1 MIYTC
6 TFAPSIDYTVYIPEF
21 ATGELNRAESVY
33 YYPGG
38 KGINVSR
45 VLKRLESK
53 NEAIGFAGG
62 FTGHYIENFL
72 KDEGIATYFIQTDQI
87 TRINVKI
94 KSEQETELNGPGP
107 ELGSEQIGKLLDKVK
122 AMKKGDWFV
131 LAGTMPDSVTESLL
145 SDFSEICRAQEVR
158 FVIDTSGAA
167 LKTLV
172 KTEPFLMKPNLE
184 ELGELFDAEIT
195 GKTGA
200 YEYAMKLVEEGV
212 KYVIV
217 SMGSEGA
224 LLVSKDVAYSAQA
237 PKGEVVNTVGSGDS
251 LVSGFISSYSQDED
265 AMKAFQY
272 GIASGSATAFRSD
285 LCDKA
290 GVEALL
296 DQVEIFP
303 YNGQDVK
310 R

>member
-45 VLKRLESK
+45 VLKRLESE

-62 FTGHYIENFL
+62 FTGQYIENFL

-145 SDFSEICRAQEVR
+145 SDFSEICRDQEVR

-184 ELGELFDAEIT
+184 ELGELFDTEIV
-195 GKTGA
+195 GKAAA
-200 YEYAMKLVEEGV
+200 YEYAMKLVEDGV